1 MKRYSYGEYPVW
13 QIKGSLMEADYCL
26 WNIFW
31 DSVINPGTQ
40 SSKQEEVL
48 KEEGGSVEKEGWFQR
63 WEWISTAVIWRDL
76 MHDLN
81 HNVLDSFPV

>member
-48 KEEGGSVEKEGWFQR
+48 KEEGAVWKRKDDFKDESGFQ
-63 WEWISTAVIWRDL
+63 L
-76 MHDLN
+76 L
-81 HNVLDSFPV
+81 